1 VSAFLRRRAAG
12 GSSVKI
18 SYITQALRSVLAI
31 ALFFSTALIA
41 PAQKP
46 LPLKQGPPGT
56 EVNHRLILKDGSYQL
71 VRKYEIV
78 GDRIRYQSVER
89 GGDWEE
95 LPADMVD
102 WDATRKWERDH
113 AEPAAEDTNS
123 AMDEAKEID
132 KEEAAAREE
141 EKARMPQVAPGLE
154 LPDQDSVFAL
164 DTFQGTPSLVE
175 LPPNDLAVDAKTHHG
190 LSSFNPLAGARASI
204 ELPGSHAKVHLH
216 VNDPAIYF
224 SLNLTDNAEQ
234 VTSHAMTVN
243 TEGHK
248 DVSTRKRGAH
258 SPQSGFA
265 IVRVEERNK
274 VRIVGAI
281 HISRSGE
288 ITQDENVIPTKVE
301 VVPGKHW
308 LKVTPAQPLTI
319 GDYAL
324 VEILSP
330 NDISQTVWD
339 FRVNPTLGDNP
350 GSITPILK
358 QASQP

>member
-1 VSAFLRRRAAG
+1 MANFLYMIRRIFRTIVA
-12 GSSVKI
+12 VVLLVP
-18 SYITQALRSVLAI
+18 ALLP
-31 ALFFSTALIA
+31 AL
-41 PAQKP
+41 AQKP
-46 LPLKQGPPGT
+46 LPLKEGPPGVQ
-56 EVNHRLILKDGSYQL
+56 VNHRLILKDGSYQL
-71 VRKYEIV
+71 VRKYEVV
-78 GDRIRYQSVER
+78 GDRIRYLSVER
-89 GGDWEE
+89 GGEWEE
-95 LPADMVD
+95 LPANLID
-102 WDATRKWERDH
+102 WDATKKWERDH
-113 AEPAAEDTNS
+113 TEPAAEDTS
-123 AMDEAKEID
+123 TAMDEAKAID

-141 EKARMPQVAPGLE
+141 ETARMPQVAPGLE
-154 LPDQDSVFAL
+154 LPDEDSVFAL
-164 DTFQGTPSLVE
+164 DTFQGTPALVE
-175 LPPNDLAVDAKTHHG
+175 LQPNELAVDAKTHHG
-190 LSSFNPLAGARASI
+190 LSSFNPMAAAKASI

-243 TEGHK
+243 TAGSK

-274 VRIVGAI
+274 VRIIGSI
-281 HISRSGE
+281 RISRSGE
-288 ITQDENVIPTKVE
+288 ISQDENVIPTKVE

-308 LKVTPAQPLTI
+308 LKVTPAQSLTI

-330 NDISQTVWD
+330 TDINQTVWD
-339 FRVNPTLGDNP
+339 FRVNPTLGDNS

-358 QASQP
+358 QASQR